1 MKILVTGSAG
11 FIGFH
16 LANKLLSENHEVIGI
31 DNLNTYYDTKLKI
44 DRLKK
49 LGVKYKSNKIK
60 FKFRNYTFYKCDI
73 VDNVNLKLIFKNEKP
88 DLVCNLAAQAGV
100 RYSLTNPNAYIKSN
114 IVGFQ
119 NVIECCK
126 NFKINNFLYASS
138 SSVYGANKKLPFST
152 KDITDSPISLYGAT
166 KKSNELVAH
175 SYSHLYNM
183 KTVGLR
189 FFTVYGPWGRPDM
202 ALFLFV
208 KALINDEKIKV
219 FNKGN
224 MLRDFTYIDD
234 IVEGIFSIIKNPI
247 KDPCK
252 IYNIGNNKPVNLLD
266 FVNIIEKCLDKKFK
280 IEFKD
285 IQLGDVKDTYADVS
299 DLFTDFKFKPKTN
312 IEFGVRKF
320 IDWYLNYYKFKK

>member
-16 LANKLLSENHEVIGI
+16 LVNKLLSENYEVIGI

-49 LGVKYKSNKIK
+49 SGIKYKSNKIK

-73 VDNVNLKLIFKNEKP
+73 VDNDNLKLIFKNEKP
-88 DLVCNLAAQAGV
+88 SLVCNLAAQAGV

-119 NVIECCK
+119 NVIDCCK

-138 SSVYGANKKLPFST
+138 SSVYGANRKLPFST
-152 KDITDSPISLYGAT
+152 KDTTDSPISLYGAT

-208 KALINDEKIKV
+208 KALINNEKIKV

-247 KDPCK
+247 KNQFK

-266 FVNIIEKCLDKKFK
+266 FVNVIEKCLDKKFK
-280 IEFKD
+280 IEFED

-299 DLFTDFKFKPKTN
+299 DLFKDFKFKPKTN
-312 IEFGVRKF
+312 IQFGVRKF
-320 IDWYLNYYKFKK
+320 IDWYLNYYKVKK

>member
-1 MKILVTGSAG
+1 LKILVTGSAG

-16 LANKLLSENHEVIGI
+16 LVNKLLSENYEVIGI

-49 LGVKYKSNKIK
+49 SGIKYKSNKIK

-73 VDNVNLKLIFKNEKP
+73 VDNDNLKLIFKNEKP
-88 DLVCNLAAQAGV
+88 SLVCNLAAQAGV

-119 NVIECCK
+119 NVIDCCK

-138 SSVYGANKKLPFST
+138 SSVYGANRKLPFST
-152 KDITDSPISLYGAT
+152 KDTTDSPISLYGAT

-208 KALINDEKIKV
+208 KALINNEKIKV

-247 KDPCK
+247 KNQCK

-266 FVNIIEKCLDKKFK
+266 FVNVIEKCLDKKFK
-280 IEFKD
+280 IEFED

-299 DLFTDFKFKPKTN
+299 DLFKDFKFKPKTN
-312 IEFGVRKF
+312 IQFGVRKF
-320 IDWYLNYYKFKK
+320 IDWYLNYYKVKK

>member
-16 LANKLLSENHEVIGI
+16 LVNKLLSENYEVIGI

-49 LGVKYKSNKIK
+49 SGIKYKSNKIK

-73 VDNVNLKLIFKNEKP
+73 VDNDNLKLIFKNEKP
-88 DLVCNLAAQAGV
+88 SLVCNLAAQAGV

-119 NVIECCK
+119 NVIDCCK

-138 SSVYGANKKLPFST
+138 SSVYGANRKLPFST
-152 KDITDSPISLYGAT
+152 KDTTDSPISLYGAT

-208 KALINDEKIKV
+208 KALINNEKIKV

-247 KDPCK
+247 KNQCK

-266 FVNIIEKCLDKKFK
+266 FVNVIEKCLDKKFK
-280 IEFKD
+280 IEFED

-299 DLFTDFKFKPKTN
+299 DLFKDFKFKPKTN
-312 IEFGVRKF
+312 IQFGVRKF
-320 IDWYLNYYKFKK
+320 IDWYLNYYKVKK

>member
-1 MKILVTGSAG
+1 LKILVTGSAG

-16 LANKLLSENHEVIGI
+16 LVNKLLSENYEVIGI

-49 LGVKYKSNKIK
+49 SGIKYKSNKIK

-73 VDNVNLKLIFKNEKP
+73 VDNDNLKLIFKNEKP
-88 DLVCNLAAQAGV
+88 SLVCNLAAQAGV

-119 NVIECCK
+119 NVIDCCK

-138 SSVYGANKKLPFST
+138 SSVYGANRKLPFST
-152 KDITDSPISLYGAT
+152 KDTTDSPISLYGAT

-208 KALINDEKIKV
+208 KALINNEKIKV

-247 KDPCK
+247 KNQFK

-266 FVNIIEKCLDKKFK
+266 FVNVIEKCLDKKFK
-280 IEFKD
+280 IEFED

-299 DLFTDFKFKPKTN
+299 DLFKDFKFKPKTN
-312 IEFGVRKF
+312 IQFGVRKF
-320 IDWYLNYYKFKK
+320 IDWYLNYYKVKK

>member
-1 MKILVTGSAG
+1 M
-11 FIGFH
+11 
-16 LANKLLSENHEVIGI
+16 
-31 DNLNTYYDTKLKI
+31 KI

-73 VDNVNLKLIFKNEKP
+73 VDNDNLKLIFKNEKP

-114 IVGFQ
+114 IEGFQ

-175 SYSHLYNM
+175 SYS
-183 KTVGLR
+183 TCI
-189 FFTVYGPWGRPDM
+189 T
-202 ALFLFV
+202 
-208 KALINDEKIKV
+208 
-219 FNKGN
+219 
-224 MLRDFTYIDD
+224 
-234 IVEGIFSIIKNPI
+234 
-247 KDPCK
+247 
-252 IYNIGNNKPVNLLD
+252 
-266 FVNIIEKCLDKKFK
+266 
-280 IEFKD
+280 
-285 IQLGDVKDTYADVS
+285 
-299 DLFTDFKFKPKTN
+299 
-312 IEFGVRKF
+312 
-320 IDWYLNYYKFKK
+320 